1 MGLSLDNGLG
11 EPMVRPL
18 SWRARF
24 RSAMEP
30 PKAWFIRLSLVVLES
45 VKGTSLCNRG
55 GERTIF
61 EWPRATLASPLQ

>member
-1 MGLSLDNGLG
+1 MGISLDNGLC
-11 EPMVRPL
+11 EPKTRPF

-45 VKGTSLCNRG
+45 VKGTSLHDRSSK
-55 GERTIF
+55 RTIAYWF
-61 EWPRATLASPLQ
+61 QAT